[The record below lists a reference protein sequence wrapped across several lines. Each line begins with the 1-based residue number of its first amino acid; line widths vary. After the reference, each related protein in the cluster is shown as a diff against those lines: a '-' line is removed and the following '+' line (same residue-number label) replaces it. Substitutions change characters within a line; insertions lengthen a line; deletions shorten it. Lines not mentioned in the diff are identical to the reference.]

1 MSLDKE
7 KFAGEGFTFDDVLLV
22 PAYSEVQPRKADT
35 STLFSRNIRLN
46 IPIVS
51 SAMDT
56 VTESGMAI
64 AMAQEGGIGV
74 LHKNMG
80 IMEQAAEVRKVKRA
94 ESGMIIDPVTLNEK
108 ALVGDALK
116 IMAEFKI
123 GGIPVVNKANKLVGI
138 ITNRDLRFETNPKR
152 PIAEIMT
159 VENLITTTGFIDFK
173 KAEEIF
179 QKHKI

>member
-56 VTESGMAI
+56 VTESGAWLCH
-64 AMAQEGGIGV
+64 GTGRWYRV
-74 LHKNMG
+74 LHKNKVSWNRLLKFAK
-80 IMEQAAEVRKVKRA
+80 ENVRK
-94 ESGMIIDPVTLNEK
+94 
-108 ALVGDALK
+108 AL
-116 IMAEFKI
+116 
-123 GGIPVVNKANKLVGI
+123 
-138 ITNRDLRFETNPKR
+138 
-152 PIAEIMT
+152 
-159 VENLITTTGFIDFK
+159 
-173 KAEEIF
+173 
-179 QKHKI
+179 